1 MDKELES
8 NIDVLADK
16 FNLGFKENYT
26 DDIEIHGSDKE
37 TQSFDSGKRIL
48 KITPTTALPEST
60 ALKNMH
66 NIKTLSSEEGKTS
79 WINDEPM
86 KPASRI
92 SSEIR
97 R

>member
-37 TQSFDSGKRIL
+37 TQSFYSGESIL

-66 NIKTLSSEEGKTS
+66 NSCQK
-79 WINDEPM
+79 
-86 KPASRI
+86 
-92 SSEIR
+92 
-97 R
+97 

>member
-16 FNLGFKENYT
+16 FNTGLKENYT
-26 DDIEIHGSDKE
+26 DDIEIHGLDKE
-37 TQSFDSGKRIL
+37 TQSFDSGESIL

-66 NIKTLSSEEGKTS
+66 NIKTLSSEESKTS
-79 WINDEPM
+79 WINDEPR

-92 SSEIR
+92 SK
-97 R
+97 